1 MVRLELL
8 LKILTIIESDKTKI
22 ILVNEDS
29 KVLNLK
35 SKSFLSL
42 IYETRSKT
50 SSYLKNLYEYYK
62 LLGSINNLA
71 YEVNFDLKSYNN
83 IKLDLRKLK
92 QLEFKLIALSDKGF
106 DKQFNLLA

>member
-8 LKILTIIESDKTKI
+8 LKILTIIESDETKI

-62 LLGSINNLA
+62 LLGSINKLA
-71 YEVNFDLKSYNN
+71 YELNFDLTRYNN
-83 IKLDLRKLK
+83 SKFNLRKLK
-92 QLEFKLIALSDKGF
+92 QLEIKLIGMNDKDFDNQFKLA
-106 DKQFNLLA
+106 